1 MNFPIL
7 SSLILLPI
15 IGSLFLLFS
24 KDKNSNTGKYVAL
37 FTSFV
42 NFLISIYLWYQFDP
56 TTSDFQFVED
66 REWLKGF
73 INYKVGIDGISI
85 LFIVLTSLITP
96 LCIISVNNTI
106 KDRLRDFLI
115 AILVME
121 SLMIGVF
128 CSLDLVIFYLF
139 FEAGLIPM
147 FLIIGIWGGTR
158 RVYSAFKFFLYT
170 LLGSVLMLIAIISIY
185 WISGTTDITQLYE
198 LGIDTKYQNLLWLA
212 FFSSFAVKT
221 PMWPV
226 HTWLPDAH
234 VEAPT
239 AGSVLLAAI
248 LLKMAGYGFIRFSL
262 GLFPVASD
270 LFTPLVYALSL
281 IAIVYTSLVALMQE
295 DMKKLIAYS
304 SVAHMGFV
312 TLGIFTITQQGIEGS
327 IVQMISH
334 GLVSAALFLCV
345 GVVYDRMH
353 SRLIATYGGLV
364 SVMPKY
370 SILFMLFTL
379 AALGLPGTS
388 GFIGEFLIL
397 MGAFKDNFLVAVIA
411 SLGVIFGAAYMLWLY
426 RRVVFGEVKNKELL
440 KMPDLDKSEK
450 FIFIFLILL
459 GVTTFCTY
467 FIVKNKCLFIK
478 NIDPKDIIFKKPNNI
493 AILNAPCGN
502 VIIELYP
509 NISPNAVQRFVTLIR
524 SNAYENI
531 AFHRVIENKLIQA
544 GDLEFGKKGNLDYG
558 KIGTGKSGL
567 GTIKSEID
575 NNFNYTKG
583 SVGLAR
589 TFKNDTEDSQFFI
602 ILQDEP
608 LFEGEYTPVGKVI
621 YGLEVLKKIKYGR
634 RSEYILR
641 PDFINWFKMLN

>member
-1 MNFPIL
+1 MNFPII
-7 SSLILLPI
+7 SSLILLPT
-15 IGSLFLLFS
+15 IGALFLLIS
-24 KDKNSNTGKYVAL
+24 KDKNSNTAKYVAL
-37 FTSFV
+37 FTSLV
-42 NFLISIYLWYQFDP
+42 NLLISIYLWILFDP
-56 TTSDFQFVED
+56 TTPNFQFIED

-85 LFIVLTSLITP
+85 LFIILTSLITP
-96 LCIISVNNTI
+96 LCIISVNNTV

-147 FLIIGIWGGTR
+147 FLIIGIWGGAR

-170 LLGSVLMLIAIISIY
+170 LLGSVLMLVAIISIY
-185 WISGTTDITQLYE
+185 WIAGTTDVNQLYE
-198 LGIDTKYQNLLWLA
+198 LGIEEKYQNLLWLA

-262 GLFPVASD
+262 GLFPLASEV
-270 LFTPLVYALSL
+270 FTPLVYTLSL

-327 IVQMISH
+327 IIQMISH

-353 SRLIATYGGLV
+353 SRLINTYGGLV
-364 SVMPKY
+364 SLMPKY

-426 RRVVFGEVKNKELL
+426 RRVIFGKLINKDLL
-440 KMPDLDKSEK
+440 KVPDLNFSEK
-450 FIFIFLILL
+450 FILWSLAIPVLFFGFYPEPLIN
-459 GVTTFCTY
+459 T
-467 FIVKNKCLFIK
+467 IK
-478 NIDPKDIIFKKPNNI
+478 
-493 AILNAPCGN
+493 
-502 VIIELYP
+502 V
-509 NISPNAVQRFVTLIR
+509 S
-524 SNAYENI
+524 
-531 AFHRVIENKLIQA
+531 IENLI
-544 GDLEFGKKGNLDYG
+544 EVY
-558 KIGTGKSGL
+558 
-567 GTIKSEID
+567 
-575 NNFNYTKG
+575 NFN
-583 SVGLAR
+583 
-589 TFKNDTEDSQFFI
+589 
-602 ILQDEP
+602 
-608 LFEGEYTPVGKVI
+608 
-621 YGLEVLKKIKYGR
+621 
-634 RSEYILR
+634 
-641 PDFINWFKMLN
+641 INMYMPEAQR

>member
-7 SSLILLPI
+7 SSLILLPT
-15 IGSLFLLFS
+15 IGALFLLFS
-24 KDKNSNTGKYVAL
+24 KDKNSNTAKYVAL

-42 NFLISIYLWYQFDP
+42 NFLISIYLWYLFDP
-56 TTSDFQFVED
+56 STSNFQFVEN

-73 INYKVGIDGISI
+73 VNYKVGIDGISI
-85 LFIVLTSLITP
+85 LFIILTTLITP

-106 KDRLRDFLI
+106 KVRLRDFLI

-121 SLMIGVF
+121 SFMIGVF
-128 CSLDLVIFYLF
+128 CSLDLVVFYLF

-147 FLIIGIWGGTR
+147 FLIIGIWGGER

-170 LLGSVLMLIAIISIY
+170 LLGSVLMLVAIISIY
-185 WISGTTDITQLYE
+185 WIAGTTDIVQLYE
-198 LGIDTKYQNLLWLA
+198 FGIEEKYQNLLWLA

-262 GLFPVASD
+262 GLFPIASE
-270 LFTPLVYALSL
+270 LFTPLVYLLSL
-281 IAIVYTSLVALMQE
+281 IAIIYASLVALMQE
-295 DMKKLIAYS
+295 DMKRLIAYS

-327 IVQMISH
+327 IIQMISH

-353 SRLIATYGGLV
+353 SRLIKTYGGLV

-411 SLGVIFGAAYMLWLY
+411 SFGVIFGAAYMLWLY
-426 RRVVFGEVKNKELL
+426 RRVVFGKLINKDLL
-440 KMPDLDKSEK
+440 KIPDLDNSEK
-450 FIFIFLILL
+450 FILWSLAIP
-459 GVTTFCTY
+459 V
-467 FIVKNKCLFIK
+467 LFIGFYPEPLI
-478 NIDPKDIIFKKPNNI
+478 NTIEVSVNN
-493 AILNAPCGN
+493 L
-502 VIIELYP
+502 IEIY
-509 NISPNAVQRFVTLIR
+509 
-524 SNAYENI
+524 
-531 AFHRVIENKLIQA
+531 
-544 GDLEFGKKGNLDYG
+544 
-558 KIGTGKSGL
+558 
-567 GTIKSEID
+567 
-575 NNFNYTKG
+575 NFN
-583 SVGLAR
+583 L
-589 TFKNDTEDSQFFI
+589 NM
-602 ILQDEP
+602 
-608 LFEGEYTPVGKVI
+608 
-621 YGLEVLKKIKYGR
+621 YGPEVQK
-634 RSEYILR
+634 
-641 PDFINWFKMLN
+641 